1 VVQHNTAELDFG
13 VGTGTFSS
21 CSVVA
26 NGGSLTAG
34 TGITFDGY
42 AIGMELGF
50 PGGNVTSPSS
60 YVSQFPTVPNRQL
73 ADGSMVNT
81 QYATMGVGTILADG
95 GVTLLASAVSGTVN
109 VTSAGATMGGTFDV
123 RLHIADGGDGTLSG
137 SFDMPLCDPSP

>member
-1 VVQHNTAELDFG
+1 
-13 VGTGTFSS
+13 
-21 CSVVA
+21 VVA

-50 PGGNVTSPSS
+50 PSVANVTSPST
-60 YVSQFPTVPNRQL
+60 YVSRFPIVPGRQL
-73 ADGSMVNT
+73 ADGGMVST
-81 QYATMGVGTILADG
+81 QYATMGVGIFLPDG
-95 GVTLLASAVSGTVN
+95 GVTPLAGAVSGTVD